1 MKAGCF
7 LNENQQL
14 ARGLEH
20 TLARAIAPRISRAG
34 SFTSKPL
41 LSLYSP
47 HPWYSLFPPKWSQ
60 QCEIASLMEMLIA
73 DARAMLLDGNP
84 ASNKK

>member
-1 MKAGCF
+1 M
-7 LNENQQL
+7 L
-14 ARGLEH
+14 AQ
-20 TLARAIAPRISRAG
+20 AIAPRISQAG
-34 SFTSKPL
+34 YFTPNPL

-47 HPWYSLFPPKWSQ
+47 HPQYSLFPPKWSQ

-84 ASNKK
+84 ASNKKQHKFSNFG

>member
-1 MKAGCF
+1 MKAGCS

-20 TLARAIAPRISRAG
+20 MLAQPIAPRISRAG
-34 SFTSKPL
+34 YFTSNPL
-41 LSLYSP
+41 VSLYSP
-47 HPWYSLFPPKWSQ
+47 HPRDSLFPPKWSQ

-84 ASNKK
+84 ARNEK